1 MRLCDVDADG
11 CTEANRRVRG
21 TGKEGSRVC
30 TLVCAHP
37 RVCVCVCLCVA
48 TACSLVHTYHVTHAV
63 FLLCDAFVCPQDR
76 WQMGVHTARDKR
88 TTHGPRVLTPRLG
101 IKSVSDYSGHLLSAR
116 FLFVC
121 MTSVQWD
128 IQHDVSMQGC
138 AHSVGVLWGPP
149 FMLNSTVPR

>member
-88 TTHGPRVLTPRLG
+88 TDAWA
-101 IKSVSDYSGHLLSAR
+101 KSAH
-116 FLFVC
+116 
-121 MTSVQWD
+121 TSIGNQ
-128 IQHDVSMQGC
+128 ICGC
-138 AHSVGVLWGPP
+138 VVRKGS
-149 FMLNSTVPR
+149 

>member
-1 MRLCDVDADG
+1 MCVFVWPLLAHLCTHIMSPMLSFCSVTRLCVHKIG
-11 CTEANRRVRG
+11 GRWECTQLGTNVR
-21 TGKEGSRVC
+21 
-30 TLVCAHP
+30 
-37 RVCVCVCLCVA
+37 
-48 TACSLVHTYHVTHAV
+48 
-63 FLLCDAFVCPQDR
+63 
-76 WQMGVHTARDKR
+76 
-88 TTHGPRVLTPRLG
+88 THGPRVLTPRLG